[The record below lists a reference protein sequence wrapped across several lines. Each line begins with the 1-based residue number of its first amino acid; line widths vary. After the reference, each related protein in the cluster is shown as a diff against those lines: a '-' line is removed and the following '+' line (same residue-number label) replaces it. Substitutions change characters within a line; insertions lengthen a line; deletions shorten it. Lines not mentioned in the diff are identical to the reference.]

1 MDDACHKHPGPDFVE
16 NIQTGSMLFN
26 TKYIYKQKTGVQK
39 GLAPW
44 APEKGAVAEN
54 HEMVREKNYAD
65 LHIGQVPLVKS
76 YMEGVIVQISICSGN
91 TTYSYVRTV
100 QKDSFIMAI
109 IVEMLT
115 AMTWLP
121 WQPAGVYH
129 GLSTKDNNF

>member
-91 TTYSYVRTV
+91 TTYSYVSIER
-100 QKDSFIMAI
+100 QFYN
-109 IVEMLT
+109 
-115 AMTWLP
+115 
-121 WQPAGVYH
+121 G
-129 GLSTKDNNF
+129 NNSRNAYGYDLVAQAASWSISWAVH